1 MAQSVGKCS
10 EMQLS
15 PSCTPSREHLGRL
28 STSLTTLE
36 AAGTGILQKILSC
49 RRIKSESPLQG
60 S

>member
-36 AAGTGILQKILSC
+36 AAGTGILEKILSC
-49 RRIKSESPLQG
+49 R
-60 S
+60 